1 MKARVI
7 RISTPGL
14 TGSDNDVRQIRS
26 YTELLAFIRASLRN
40 QNPEWVEPNGD
51 SPLCDSYEA
60 RFAELLERFSFAAK
74 RCTEAQ

>member
-7 RISTPGL
+7 RISTPSL
-14 TGSDNDVRQIRS
+14 TDTIAMSDRIRN
-26 YTELLAFIRASLRN
+26 YTQLREFIRASLRN

-60 RFAELLERFSFAAK
+60 RFAELLGLSHSLEDDVADS
-74 RCTEAQ
+74 